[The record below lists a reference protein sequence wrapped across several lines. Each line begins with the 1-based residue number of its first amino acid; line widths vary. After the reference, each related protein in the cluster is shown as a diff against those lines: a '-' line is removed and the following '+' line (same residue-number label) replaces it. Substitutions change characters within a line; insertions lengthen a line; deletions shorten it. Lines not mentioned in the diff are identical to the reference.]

1 MVDARVLPAAP
12 TAAPD
17 RVGLFSACLPG
28 WTARQ
33 VVDVARALGLAS
45 VEWGSGRGQ
54 AIERADAGPG
64 VRELC
69 EGAGLRSGGLA
80 VQDPEVTLATPR
92 RAAKYLALAIAL
104 GAPHIRLLAPTYNGG
119 SLRREQERVR
129 IAVDRLVEV
138 AAPEGVA
145 VLVET
150 SPTTLAPA
158 PELAVT
164 LVERQPPDC
173 AGVLYDPG
181 NMVIEGH
188 LAPAVAIARL
198 GAYLR
203 HVHVKNI
210 AWSRHRDVWRW
221 RHAPLASGILDW
233 SSIVHELAVAR
244 YRGLFSIDHLG
255 GEPSARKLGSE
266 SAFLRK
272 LVAAELGGSVQ
283 REGRSPVSA

>member
-1 MVDARVLPAAP
+1 MSDAHTPGPLTV
-12 TAAPD
+12 TPD
-17 RVGLFSACLPG
+17 RVGVFSACLPG
-28 WTARQ
+28 WTARR
-33 VVDVARALGLAS
+33 VIDVASSLGLAS

-54 AIERADAGPG
+54 AIERADAGQG

-69 EGAGLRSGGLA
+69 ERAGLRSGGLA
-80 VQDPEVTLATPR
+80 VQDPEVTLVTPI
-92 RAAKYLALAIAL
+92 RAAKYVALAVAL
-104 GAPHIRLLAPTYNGG
+104 GAPHIRLLAPPYNGG

-129 IAVDRLVEV
+129 TAIDRLVEV
-138 AAPEGVA
+138 AAPQGVA

-164 LVERQPPDC
+164 LVERQSPER

-198 GAYLR
+198 GPYLR

-210 AWSRHRDVWRW
+210 AWSRQGEVWHW
-221 RHAPLASGILDW
+221 RHAGLAKGILDW
-233 SSIVHELAVAR
+233 SSIVHELAAAR
-244 YRGLFSIDHLG
+244 YRGLFSIDHLD
-255 GEPSARKLGSE
+255 GEASPRKLRSE

-272 LVAAELGGSVQ
+272 LVAADVQ
-283 REGRSPVSA
+283 PAVRMEGRSPVTA

>member
-1 MVDARVLPAAP
+1 
-12 TAAPD
+12 
-17 RVGLFSACLPG
+17 
-28 WTARQ
+28 
-33 VVDVARALGLAS
+33 
-45 VEWGSGRGQ
+45 
-54 AIERADAGPG
+54 
-64 VRELC
+64 
-69 EGAGLRSGGLA
+69 LA

-92 RAAKYLALAIAL
+92 RAAKYVALAVAL
-104 GAPHIRLLAPTYNGG
+104 GAPHIRLLAPAYNGG

-129 IAVDRLVEV
+129 IAIDRLVEV
-138 AAPEGVA
+138 AAPQGVV

-164 LVERQPPDC
+164 LVERQPPEH

-210 AWSRHRDVWRW
+210 AWSRHGAVWRW

-233 SSIVHELAVAR
+233 SSIVHELTAAR

-255 GEPSARKLGSE
+255 GQASARKLGAE
-266 SAFLRK
+266 STFLRK
-272 LVAAELGGSVQ
+272 IVAAELHASDR
-283 REGRSPVSA
+283 RERRSPVRA